1 MLAEIIREELPKL
14 LLENEYITK
23 RQLERAQKKAEE
35 EGRELDK
42 VIVEMGFVT
51 EKEVAKL
58 LAKHFNVEFID
69 LDEVEISPDIAKFIP
84 EHIARRYNVVPISI
98 EGDKLV
104 IAILDP
110 LNVEALD
117 DIRLISGYDVEPMM
131 ATETAL
137 QKKLNSLYG
146 STDIVEVSDEVTSA
160 IQQLDMSDFEMIEE
174 TEDEISV
181 EKLKEMVE
189 EAPIIRMVNLII
201 SQAINDKASDIH
213 IEPWA
218 KEVVIRYRIDG
229 VLHEIMRLPRHI
241 LPPMVS
247 RVKIMANLDIAERR
261 KPQDG
266 KIHLRHENKEYDLR
280 VSTVPTVHGEKV
292 VMRILD
298 KSSVMLGLDK
308 LGFLPEIR
316 EKLEWLISKPYG
328 MILVTG
334 PTGSGKST
342 TLYSCLNK
350 LNTGDKNIM
359 TVEDPVEYQIP
370 GVNQVNV
377 NPKAGLTFASALRAF
392 LRQDPDIIMVGEIRD
407 HETAQIAIEAAL
419 TGHLVLSTLHTN
431 DAPSAATR
439 LIEMG
444 VEPFLVASALLG
456 VLAQRLARTICP
468 NCKEPY
474 TPPPESLKDLG
485 LTYVDEE
492 YTFYRGRGCDV
503 CKGTGY
509 KGRTGIHEL
518 LIVSDRVR
526 EAILRRAPAAEI
538 KRIAREEGF
547 KTLQDDAITK
557 VLMGITTIE
566 EALRVVLMGAG

>member
-1 MLAEIIREELPKL
+1 MLSEIINDELPQL
-14 LLENEYITK
+14 LLENEYITRK
-23 RQLERAQKKAEE
+23 QLEKAQKRAEE
-35 EGRELDK
+35 EGKTIDK
-42 VIVEMGFVT
+42 VLVEMGFVT
-51 EKEVAKL
+51 EKEIAQL
-58 LAKHFNVEFID
+58 LAQHFDVEFVD
-69 LDEVEISPDIAKFIP
+69 LDEIEVSQEISKLLP
-84 EHIARRYNVVPISI
+84 EHMARRYMVAPISLQ
-98 EGDKLV
+98 GDKLV
-104 IAILDP
+104 VATIDP
-110 LNVEALD
+110 LNVDALD
-117 DIRLISGYDVEPMM
+117 DIRLISGYDVKPVMV
-131 ATETAL
+131 TETAL
-137 QKKLNSLYG
+137 NRLIDRLYG
-146 STDIVEVSDEVTSA
+146 TTDIVEVSDEVATA
-160 IQQLDMSDFEMIEE
+160 IDQIDISDLEFLEE
-174 TEDEISV
+174 ADEEISID
-181 EKLKEMVE
+181 KLREMVD
-189 EAPIIRMVNLII
+189 EAPIVRMVNLII

-218 KEVVIRYRIDG
+218 KEVLVRYRIDG
-229 VLHEIMRLPRHI
+229 VLHEIMRLPKHI
-241 LPPMVS
+241 HPPMVS
-247 RVKIMANLDIAERR
+247 RIKIMANLDIAERR

-266 KIHLRHENKEYDLR
+266 KIHLKHENKEYDLR

-342 TLYSCLNK
+342 TLYACLNK

-359 TVEDPVEYQIP
+359 TIEDPVEYQIP

-407 HETAQIAIEAAL
+407 RETAQIAIEAAL

-444 VEPFLVASALLG
+444 IEPFLVASALLG

-468 NCKEPY
+468 NCKEAY
-474 TPPPESLKDLG
+474 IPPKEALKDLG
-485 LTYVDEE
+485 LTMIEEE
-492 YTFYRGRGCDV
+492 YTFYRGRGCDL

-518 LIVSDRVR
+518 LIITDSVR
-526 EAILRRAPAAEI
+526 EAILRRASAAEI
-538 KRIAREEGF
+538 RRIAKEEGF